1 MEKKFLTYVSNGN
14 IKKTHE
20 MLENGINPN
29 LNYKGRIPLVV
40 ACRRENIDM
49 LKLLIDKGADPNM
62 SDDIGTTAL
71 NISSSH
77 GYIKSV
83 KYLLEVG
90 ANPNISD
97 DCGYSPLIN
106 SSLNYNDDIIEILIN
121 AGADIN
127 SINNRHETA
136 LMTAIIYNR
145 LEIVKKLI
153 KHGAKPF
160 IKNNFGKNAR
170 YIAKRFG
177 NKQMIKTIEEYMIL
191 FKMTRRCQ
199 KFLKY
204 KKNKKILA
212 YKNLALSKLFE
223 IYDVDE
229 PLCKHMR
236 KTNIVSVYG

>member
-1 MEKKFLTYVSNGN
+1 MEKKFFDYVYNGD

-20 MLENGINPN
+20 LLKNGINPN
-29 LNYKGRIPLVV
+29 FNYNGRMPLVV

-62 SDDIGTTAL
+62 SDDIGITAL

-77 GYIKSV
+77 GYIESV

-106 SSLNYNDDIIEILIN
+106 SSLNNNDDIIEILIN

-136 LMTAIIYNR
+136 LMTAIMYNR

-153 KHGAKPF
+153 KYGPKPF
-160 IKNNFGKNAR
+160 IKNNFGKNAHK
-170 YIAKRFG
+170 IAKYFG
-177 NKQMIKTIEEYMIL
+177 NKQMIETIEEYMIL

-204 KKNKKILA
+204 IKNKTLLA
-212 YKNLALSKLFE
+212 YKNLAMCKLFE
-223 IYDVDE
+223 MYDVDE

-236 KTNIVSVYG
+236 KSIVVSVYG